1 MPTALPINNTIK
13 LYHILKWEVTNLQL
27 EVYRAEYVYGPRS
40 TSSPKVYIKRPSPF
54 CIILKF
60 SHLLWLSQISN
71 WNSRLL
77 LYLTCNGFI
86 GLTFLGPSNVN
97 CHGSNVCNVSLQNS
111 DASILTPS
119 ERTRGGWV
127 TWVELLWMV
136 LLKGFPRIL
145 VFSACVDKQEA
156 LSGHQKLAL
165 SKQQMTASILVL
177 NFETPEIWGISFYH
191 L

>member
-1 MPTALPINNTIK
+1 MCMAQGLHHQYPF
-13 LYHILKWEVTNLQL
+13 
-27 EVYRAEYVYGPRS
+27 
-40 TSSPKVYIKRPSPF
+40 PF
-54 CIILKF
+54 CIILRF
-60 SHLLWLSQISN
+60 SHLLWLSQIRN
-71 WNSRLL
+71 WKCRLL
-77 LYLTCNGFI
+77 LYLTCNGFFK
-86 GLTFLGPSNVN
+86 LTFLGPSNVN

-119 ERTRGGWV
+119 EGTRGGWV
-127 TWVELLWMV
+127 TWVEPLRMV

-165 SKQQMTASILVL
+165 SRQQMTASILVL
-177 NFETPEIWGISFYH
+177 NFETPEIWRLSFYH